1 MARARTVAEVSTRQL
16 EHLADVTIQYDLA
29 SRERES
35 LDLCFGAVRGDRIPV
50 LDLPGP
56 DIASLARGFGCNAV
70 QVETTDQLEKEFTTA
85 LDSGGPTVIV
95 VMTKPEKTAL

>member
-1 MARARTVAEVSTRQL
+1 VLQCCAGGSSTRARP
-16 EHLADVTIQYDLA
+16 
-29 SRERES
+29 SR
-35 LDLCFGAVRGDRIPV
+35 
-50 LDLPGP
+50 P

>member
-1 MARARTVAEVSTRQL
+1 
-16 EHLADVTIQYDLA
+16 
-29 SRERES
+29 
-35 LDLCFGAVRGDRIPV
+35 V

-95 VMTKPEKTAL
+95 VMTKPEKTTL